1 MCEVVFKRTV
11 HPRSDGQSTDRVFD
25 EDTDPLDPAML
36 SPLLARSQRI
46 KHLFAGCGFWSGMCT
61 LVRRWSIGLKVWMAE
76 IHCGFGR
83 CTPIPFG
90 VKFFFNNGPSL
101 TTGRR
106 TPRRRPGH
114 RASRDADR
122 SRRPPC
128 GLTAWRLCHGL
139 FLAGL
144 ALGSLHG
151 CLAVASV
158 KTRCTLS
165 VSCRR
170 SRGPSVESVGVETF
184 RILRLLLKWSRDAV
198 PMRTHNPD
206 RGGEREGLQR
216 RPSESCWEGAR
227 SKSGSGQPECWLASP
242 PPPMWLW
249 RCFFGRF
256 RRFSSAGFPVDR
268 LYRRK
273 MYTGG
278 RCAQEFFS
286 VIPIETPS
294 GSERVITVSNFGNL
308 YGVESAWSPRPVE
321 TTPET
326 QSFSG

>member
-1 MCEVVFKRTV
+1 
-11 HPRSDGQSTDRVFD
+11 
-25 EDTDPLDPAML
+25 
-36 SPLLARSQRI
+36 
-46 KHLFAGCGFWSGMCT
+46 MCT

-90 VKFFFNNGPSL
+90 VKFFRRCPDANAQPRPRGG
-101 TTGRR
+101 TGRPA
-106 TPRRRPGH
+106 T
-114 RASRDADR
+114 S
-122 SRRPPC
+122 
-128 GLTAWRLCHGL
+128 
-139 FLAGL
+139 
-144 ALGSLHG
+144 
-151 CLAVASV
+151 
-158 KTRCTLS
+158 
-165 VSCRR
+165 
-170 SRGPSVESVGVETF
+170 SVGE
-184 RILRLLLKWSRDAV
+184 LLGGCPLKKRFWSTRVLTGVSA
-198 PMRTHNPD
+198 
-206 RGGEREGLQR
+206 
-216 RPSESCWEGAR
+216 
-227 SKSGSGQPECWLASP
+227 
-242 PPPMWLW
+242 PPMWLW

-326 QSFSG
+326 QHCF